1 MMLRS
6 ALFSGAAF
14 AALAAPAFALTADE
28 VWQNQTGYLTT
39 LGFVVEAVP
48 TRDGSTVVMSDVR
61 MVWAVPMG
69 FGQVTVTSPDI
80 TMVENADGTV
90 AISYPGKFRMNI
102 RADLTIEGETGAA
115 GVDIGVRLEG
125 QSAVASGT
133 PEAVS
138 YAARTGLM
146 DIALDRITL
155 EGEAGRP
162 EDVPPVSMILTIR
175 DLATDTTITDAG
187 ETWGIATTTTTNQ
200 TVFEFSFDDGYGT
213 TSTTVGSIDASNA
226 STSLTLPKTPVDWL
240 NLSTALRAGLALESQ
255 SEAVNSR
262 QQSVVSMDGSVMSDQ
277 SQTAERSTQTLA
289 VSAAGLSIGGNA
301 QGIMFTMLQDM
312 LFPFPIEVTAEEAS
326 GGFSMPLLASPDPQ
340 AVSFGMALR
349 GVGIADDIWGMFDP
363 GVVLPRDPAT
373 LAFSVNAEVINRV
386 DMFDIMAWEG
396 VAEQIDSGQIPADI
410 LSLNIDGVEASAIGA
425 MLTGEGAFTFDN
437 ADRTTFPGFPR
448 PEGQA
453 TAQMTGLYGAIDKLS
468 QIGLLPMEAGMGA
481 RAAIGMFAQATGEDQ
496 LTSTVVV
503 GPGASVTVNGM
514 PVPF

>member
-6 ALFSGAAF
+6 ALFSGAALV
-14 AALAAPAFALTADE
+14 ALAAPAFALTAEE
-28 VWQNQTGYLTT
+28 VWQNQTGYLTS
-39 LGFVVEAVP
+39 LGFVVEATP
-48 TRDGSTVVMSDVR
+48 ARDGSTVVMSDVR

-69 FGQVTVTSPDI
+69 FGQVTISSPDI

-90 AISYPGKFRMNI
+90 AISYPGKFRMNL
-102 RADLTIEGETGAA
+102 RADLTIEGESGSVGA
-115 GVDIGVRLEG
+115 DIGVRLEE

-133 PEAVS
+133 AQAVTYS
-138 YAARTGLM
+138 AQTGLM
-146 DIALDRITL
+146 DIALDRIIL
-155 EGEAGRP
+155 EGEAGSN
-162 EDVPPVSMILTIR
+162 EDVPPINAIMTIR
-175 DLATDTTITDAG
+175 GLGTDTTITDAG
-187 ETWGIATTTTTNQ
+187 ETWGVATTTTTGQ

-226 STSLTLPKTPVDWL
+226 TTSVTVPKAPVDWL
-240 NLSTALRAGLALESQ
+240 NLSSALRAGLAVEST
-255 SEAVNSR
+255 SEAMNSR
-262 QQSVVSMDGSVMSDQ
+262 QQSVVNLDGSVMSDQ
-277 SQTAERSTQTLA
+277 SQIAERSTQTLA

-312 LFPFPIEVTAEEAS
+312 LMPFPIEVTAEEAS
-326 GGFSMPLLASPDPQ
+326 GGFSMPLLASADPQ
-340 AVSFGMALR
+340 AVSFGMTLR
-349 GVGIADDIWGMFDP
+349 GVGIAEDLWGMFDP
-363 GVVLPRDPAT
+363 GAVLPRDPAT
-373 LAFSVNAEVINRV
+373 LAFSVNAEVINRI

-396 VAEQIDSGQIPADI
+396 VADQIDSGQIPADI

-425 MLTGEGAFTFDN
+425 LLTGEGAFTFDN

-496 LTSTVVV
+496 LSTTVVV
-503 GPGASVTVNGM
+503 GPGTSVTVNGM